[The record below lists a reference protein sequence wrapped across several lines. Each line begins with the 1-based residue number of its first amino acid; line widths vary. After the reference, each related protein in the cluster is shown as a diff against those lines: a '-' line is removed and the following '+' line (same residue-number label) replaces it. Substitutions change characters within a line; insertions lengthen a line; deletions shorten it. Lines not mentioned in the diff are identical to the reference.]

1 MSSSEASNDYISDF
15 LLYYIKS
22 DNFKDYAVMIDGP
35 WGVGKTRF
43 IKDFINKHEPALE
56 SGWIYIS
63 LFGLKSFDD
72 IDDEVFRAIYTR
84 AGFAGM
90 RFAGRIVKA
99 AGNYFGVKS
108 EFDVKEFLSKDQ
120 VKLYIFDDLER
131 CDIPPNQMLG
141 YINQL
146 VEQGNN
152 KVIAI
157 ANQLEIQKQDEY
169 VRRKEKI
176 FAKIF
181 QVKAPV
187 LDAIKSFAER
197 SSSADM
203 REFYIK
209 HLSALCTLHEQSG
222 SGNLRIIQQAM
233 SDFERLYTAI
243 DQKYTQNDG
252 AMLELMR
259 ITIVY
264 ILETKLNRL
273 AESDVSDRVSNI
285 VSMIIGKN
293 NNNSDGFIK
302 ARERYVNLDLSSG
315 IVSDQFLVG
324 FIFFGEIDLSS
335 IENSLRVSSHFTSI
349 EDEPEW
355 KTVWHAFDRSEEQFY
370 EALHKMNQKFQ
381 DRKYD
386 DIGVL
391 LHVIGLRI
399 WLSKID
405 VIDESLSQIVD
416 ESISYIHDLYSA
428 NKLLLLANNSRRVLR
443 FQSYDSLGI
452 FEKETEEYKTIVAE
466 LNAAIA
472 RAKDENLPSKAKN
485 LMKALSED
493 QDLFY
498 RKVVNTY
505 EGSGEYCDIP
515 ILKHID
521 PAHFSEELLKLHP
534 GAQGKIF
541 QALESRYNDIRRNR
555 DLQSEISWAAD
566 LRGKLLDKSKNMT
579 PIRRYTISRRVNW
592 SLEKPFIDDD
602 GSGD

>member
-1 MSSSEASNDYISDF
+1 
-15 LLYYIKS
+15 
-22 DNFKDYAVMIDGP
+22 
-35 WGVGKTRF
+35 
-43 IKDFINKHEPALE
+43 
-56 SGWIYIS
+56 
-63 LFGLKSFDD
+63 
-72 IDDEVFRAIYTR
+72 
-84 AGFAGM
+84 
-90 RFAGRIVKA
+90 
-99 AGNYFGVKS
+99 
-108 EFDVKEFLSKDQ
+108 
-120 VKLYIFDDLER
+120 
-131 CDIPPNQMLG
+131 
-141 YINQL
+141 
-146 VEQGNN
+146 
-152 KVIAI
+152 
-157 ANQLEIQKQDEY
+157 
-169 VRRKEKI
+169 
-176 FAKIF
+176 
-181 QVKAPV
+181 
-187 LDAIKSFAER
+187 
-197 SSSADM
+197 
-203 REFYIK
+203 
-209 HLSALCTLHEQSG
+209 
-222 SGNLRIIQQAM
+222 
-233 SDFERLYTAI
+233 
-243 DQKYTQNDG
+243 
-252 AMLELMR
+252 
-259 ITIVY
+259 
-264 ILETKLNRL
+264 
-273 AESDVSDRVSNI
+273 
-285 VSMIIGKN
+285 MIIGKN